1 MDGGVSGIE
10 AGELMEIAVRKLTI
24 ERPEIV
30 AEITIEVEAAV
41 SGHSISR
48 TIVAG
53 EVVAGQETCR
63 GP

>member
-1 MDGGVSGIE
+1 MIE
-10 AGELMEIAVRKLTI
+10 AGDVIEAAVRRLTI
-24 ERPEIV
+24 ERPEIE
-30 AEITIEVEAAV
+30 ATIELEVEAAV

-53 EVVAGQETCR
+53 EVVAGQDMCR

>member
-1 MDGGVSGIE
+1 VIE
-10 AGELMEIAVRKLTI
+10 AGDVIEAAVRRLTI

>member
-1 MDGGVSGIE
+1 VIE
-10 AGELMEIAVRKLTI
+10 AGDVIEAAVRLLTI
-24 ERPEIV
+24 ERPEIE
-30 AEITIEVEAAV
+30 ATIELEVEAAV

-53 EVVAGQETCR
+53 EVVAGQDMCR